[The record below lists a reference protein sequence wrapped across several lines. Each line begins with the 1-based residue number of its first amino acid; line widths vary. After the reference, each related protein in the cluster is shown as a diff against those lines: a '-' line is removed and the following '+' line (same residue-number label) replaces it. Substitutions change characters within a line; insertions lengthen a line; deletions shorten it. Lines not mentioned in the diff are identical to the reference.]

1 MGSHHII
8 HHGYGHDALGGTPP
22 PSWRKPVLQKTKD
35 ELWDGIQYMLRT
47 PGYGGLPV
55 SSKDNLTKC
64 CEECGV
70 QYKGTAQQKYCVGC
84 RDDVQQRQNRA
95 ASKVRERR
103 RKRR

>member
-8 HHGYGHDALGGTPP
+8 HTGYGHDALGGTPP
-22 PSWRKPVLQKTKD
+22 PSWGKPVLQKTKD
-35 ELWDGIQYMLRT
+35 ELWDGIQYMWSH
-47 PGYGGLPV
+47 PGFGGVL
-55 SSKDNLTKC
+55 KIGNDRFKKC

-70 QYKGTAQQKYCVGC
+70 QYKGTAQQKYCIGC
-84 RDDVQQRQNRA
+84 RDDVRERQNRA